1 MPSCRI
7 THPSFRAYY
16 YYYYYY
22 YYYFFYY
29 YYHYY
34 LRRTWHIGQYTL
46 TV

>member
-16 YYYYYY
+16 YYYYYN
-22 YYYFFYY
+22 YFFYY

>member
-22 YYYFFYY
+22 YYY
-29 YYHYY
+29 HYY

>member
-22 YYYFFYY
+22 YYYFYY

>member
-22 YYYFFYY
+22 YYFYY

>member
-16 YYYYYY
+16 YYYY
-22 YYYFFYY
+22 FYY

>member
-22 YYYFFYY
+22 YYY
-29 YYHYY
+29 

>member
-7 THPSFRAYY
+7 THPSFRA

>member
-22 YYYFFYY
+22 YYY
-29 YYHYY
+29 HDY

>member
-7 THPSFRAYY
+7 THPSFRAY